1 SDLTSWSRTWRTIYT
16 SPPTL
21 FTFTI
26 FATEH
31 CHLFRPPPLSFLP
44 PSPLLSWR
52 RLKEVTPTKRS
63 GYYPRDGPGFSFEVA
78 CRDYPQPPRHLCLN
92 FPFGSTP
99 NATHCHLLSVGN
111 GKNANQ
117 TVFLSCTRCTSSWKV
132 ICGRDKG
139 KIGEINKIFTHNSTI
154 VIKDVSVKTTHMK
167 SLDKFLSSNKKKE
180 VVSRVGHKVLED
192 GEKAIYLIKTGE
204 LINTVEK
211 WKQLKEAKDKKR
223 NNSSLSCFRNLASS
237 LLMY

>member
-1 SDLTSWSRTWRTIYT
+1 MSDLTSWSRTWRTIYT

-44 PSPLLSWR
+44 PSPLLWR

-99 NATHCHLLSVGN
+99 NATHCHLNKLEELCYIQHYSVVFFHFSLSVGN

-167 SLDKFLSSNKKKE
+167 SLDKFLSSN
-180 VVSRVGHKVLED
+180 V
-192 GEKAIYLIKTGE
+192 
-204 LINTVEK
+204 
-211 WKQLKEAKDKKR
+211 
-223 NNSSLSCFRNLASS
+223 
-237 LLMY
+237 M